1 MKLVKSERQ
10 LRRVSQGT
18 ILQSWDRMGPCPA
31 FIESPAVMIEYDGE
45 EYIVFTTLAR
55 VVQVS
60 LEVLEA
66 KQKEKQC

>member
-10 LRRVSQGT
+10 LRKISQGE
-18 ILQSWDRMGPCPA
+18 ILQSWERMGPCPA
-31 FIESPAVMIEYDGE
+31 FIESPAVLIGYNDE
-45 EYIVFTTLAR
+45 EYLVFTTLAR

-66 KQKEKQC
+66 KKE